1 MVKMLS
7 LTSKT
12 SKPTA
17 PKAANTSK
25 AAKATT
31 SKAVPKQ
38 APAPPTPIGAGLG
51 LLDDNATATADPV
64 VQATDLVFIA

>member
-7 LTSKT
+7 LTSKA

-17 PKAANTSK
+17 PKAPKASK
-25 AAKATT
+25 AAP
-31 SKAVPKQ
+31 S
-38 APAPPTPIGAGLG
+38 PPTPIGAGLG